1 MNIFQRFQDIID
13 KRHDYARDWKAR
25 TGGKVFGYMCIYAP
39 QELIYAA
46 GILPVRI
53 LGSREPQD
61 VAESHIHQMYC
72 PLCRDVL
79 AQGLQGKYDYLD
91 GMVMAQTCLHMHQA
105 FSVWQIYRPL
115 PYSYFLYMPSL
126 VSHKSDEFFVA
137 ELNNFKESLEKYLGK
152 PIEPGALRHAMEVY
166 HTNRRLL
173 RQIYELRK
181 KEKPPISGTEAAQM
195 MHAGLLMDKEEH
207 NKLLQELYEDI
218 AGKSAGSEEDIRLM
232 LLGSENDDI
241 EFIKL
246 VEEQGA
252 KIVIDDLCTGSR
264 NFWNNTTLKGDPLV
278 DLASTYVNMPPCSI
292 KNIGDRPGF
301 KHTMELAGE
310 YKVQGIIYAVQKFCD
325 TYQFDFPAIQAL
337 FKEKNIPILHLEF
350 DVTLAV
356 GQVKNRVE
364 AFLEMLRV
372 SSFEMV

>member
-1 MNIFQRFQDIID
+1 
-13 KRHDYARDWKAR
+13 
-25 TGGKVFGYMCIYAP
+25 MCTYVP

-53 LGSREPQD
+53 LGSHETQD

-72 PLCRDVL
+72 PFCRDVL
-79 AQGLQGKYDYLD
+79 AQGLQGKYDYLE
-91 GMVMAQTCLHMHQA
+91 GMVMSQTCLHMQQA
-105 FSVWQIYRPL
+105 FNIWQLYKPL
-115 PYSYFLYMPSL
+115 PYSHFLYTPSP
-126 VSHKSDEFFVA
+126 VSHKADEFFLA
-137 ELNNFKESLEKYLGK
+137 EIKTFKESLEKYLGS
-152 PIEPGALRHAMEVY
+152 PISPEALRHALEVY

-173 RQIYELRK
+173 RRIYELRK
-181 KEKPPISGTEAAQM
+181 NDRPPISGTEAAQM
-195 MHAGLLMDKEEH
+195 MLAGLFMDKEEH
-207 NKLLQELYEDI
+207 NKLIQELYENI
-218 AGKSAGSEEDIRLM
+218 TSHAGAGLRVGPGEAVPVNQPSAISPEPEIRLM

-241 EFIKL
+241 EFIRL

-252 KIVIDDLCTGSR
+252 RIVIDDLCTGSR
-264 NFWNNTTLKGDPLV
+264 NFWNNTTLKGDPLA
-278 DLASTYVNMPPCSI
+278 DMAGAYVNMPPCSI

-301 KHTMELAGE
+301 KHTMELVKE
-310 YKVQGIIYAVQKFCD
+310 YKVQGVIYAIQKFCD

-350 DVTLAV
+350 DFTLPV